1 MNMIKIKNRRLSN
14 NLSWLG
20 AVLFLLGT
28 HALLAESVTNLLRE
42 AADAY
47 VRQDYKAALDF
58 DNEVIQI
65 ETNNWLANIGRG
77 GAYQHLGQ
85 FEKAEVDFNKAIVLA
100 TNIIPLSYAY
110 LNRGAFYKVITNY
123 DKAIDDFSRAI
134 QINPSFQLAYD
145 YRADVY
151 NSERQFDLSIIDCN
165 MAISLNPDSLSA
177 YCTKGSAFAGKHN
190 YDKAIEAYA
199 KALMLDSNSVW
210 AYSQRAHSY
219 ANKEDYLAAIKD
231 FDAVIRLQPTNVWDL
246 AVRGLIK
253 SRIGN
258 YEGGIEDCR
267 KGVRLDTNCFLAYN
281 NLAWLLATA
290 PKSKLRDG
298 HKAVEYA
305 TRACELTS
313 WKEPYSLSTLAAAY
327 AEVGNF
333 DEAVKWEKKCILLG
347 LQEKDMGQAH
357 KELNLFEQKKPYHAE
372 K

>member
-231 FDAVIRLQPTNVWDL
+231 FDAVIR
-246 AVRGLIK
+246 
-253 SRIGN
+253 
-258 YEGGIEDCR
+258 
-267 KGVRLDTNCFLAYN
+267 
-281 NLAWLLATA
+281 
-290 PKSKLRDG
+290 
-298 HKAVEYA
+298 
-305 TRACELTS
+305 
-313 WKEPYSLSTLAAAY
+313 
-327 AEVGNF
+327 
-333 DEAVKWEKKCILLG
+333 
-347 LQEKDMGQAH
+347 
-357 KELNLFEQKKPYHAE
+357 
-372 K
+372 